1 MMALFRAEWR
11 KIAGNRL
18 LISCLLW
25 VWPFLGCAL
34 TGLLTL
40 IFLLNTDAR
49 ANYINEPI
57 PWTDA
62 ALLPWQ
68 LLNNIFG
75 RLLLLAFAITVFAGE
90 YEYRTWKTVIPGNR
104 RAQLLLVK
112 YLATGGF
119 VIRFLA
125 IMMVL
130 LLVSI
135 GFMNAIFGASYPP
148 QLTIDS
154 FLHGVQDVVLNAT
167 LTFTAALI
175 VTTLAILVSMWTR
188 SILFGLVAGMVISII
203 ESFGIPSLLFIASE
217 LLKIDEI
224 LDLVIFFPTFNTDNL
239 SSWINSNQP
248 LIYFDAT
255 PKVPLLASVLILT
268 VWVVGLGWLSMFV
281 FKRQD
286 IQ

>member
-1 MMALFRAEWR
+1 MIALFRAEWR
-11 KIAGNRL
+11 KIAGHRL
-18 LISCLLW
+18 LVGCLLW
-25 VWPFLGCAL
+25 VWPFLGCAI

-40 IFLLNTDAR
+40 IFAVNADAR

-90 YEYRTWKTVIPGNR
+90 YDYKTLKTVIPGNR
-104 RAQLLLVK
+104 RARLLLIK
-112 YLATGGF
+112 YLATGAF
-119 VIRFLA
+119 VIRALA

-135 GFMNAIFGASYPP
+135 GLMNAIFGAPYPP
-148 QLTIDS
+148 KLTADS
-154 FLHGVQDVVLNAT
+154 LLHGVQDVVLNAT
-167 LTFTAALI
+167 LTFTSALI
-175 VTTLAILVSMWTR
+175 VTTLAILISMWTR
-188 SILFGLVAGMVISII
+188 SILFGLVAGMIISII

-217 LLKIDEI
+217 LLKIDKI

-239 SSWINSNQP
+239 SSWINANQP
-248 LIYFDAT
+248 LIYFDTT
-255 PKVPLLASVLILT
+255 PEVSLLASILILT
-268 VWVVGLGWLSMFV
+268 VWVVGLGWGAMFV
-281 FKRQD
+281 FQRQD

>member
-1 MMALFRAEWR
+1 MIALFRAEWR
-11 KIAGNRL
+11 KIAGHRL
-18 LISCLLW
+18 LVGCLLW
-25 VWPFLGCAL
+25 VWPFLGCAI

-40 IFLLNTDAR
+40 IFAVNADAR

-62 ALLPWQ
+62 VLLPWQ

-90 YEYRTWKTVIPGNR
+90 YDYKTWKTVIPGNR
-104 RAQLLLVK
+104 RARLLLIK
-112 YLATGGF
+112 YLATGAF
-119 VIRFLA
+119 VIRALA

-135 GFMNAIFGASYPP
+135 GLMNAIFGAPYPP
-148 QLTIDS
+148 KLTADS
-154 FLHGVQDVVLNAT
+154 LLHGVQDVVLNAT
-167 LTFTAALI
+167 LTFTSALI
-175 VTTLAILVSMWTR
+175 VTTLAILISMWTR
-188 SILFGLVAGMVISII
+188 SILFGLVAGMIISII

-217 LLKIDEI
+217 LLKIDKI

-239 SSWINSNQP
+239 SSWINSDQP

-255 PKVPLLASVLILT
+255 PEVSLLASILILT
-268 VWVVGLGWLSMFV
+268 VWVVGLGWGAMFV
-281 FKRQD
+281 FQRQD

>member
-18 LISCLLW
+18 LVGCLLW
-25 VWPFLGCAL
+25 VWPFLGCAI

-40 IFLLNTDAR
+40 IFTVNTDAR
-49 ANYINEPI
+49 ANYIDSPI

-62 ALLPWQ
+62 TLLPWQ

-90 YEYRTWKTVIPGNR
+90 YDYKTWKTVIPGNR
-104 RAQLLLVK
+104 RARLLLIK
-112 YLATGGF
+112 YLATGAF
-119 VIRFLA
+119 VIRALA
-125 IMMVL
+125 IMMVF

-135 GFMNAIFGASYPP
+135 GLMNAIFGAPYPP
-148 QLTIDS
+148 TLSADS
-154 FLHGVQDVVLNAT
+154 LLQGVQDVVLNAT

-175 VTTLAILVSMWTR
+175 VTTLAILISMWTR

-217 LLKIDEI
+217 LLKIDKI

-239 SSWINSNQP
+239 SSWINSDQP

-255 PKVPLLASVLILT
+255 PEVSLLASILILT
-268 VWVVGLGWLSMFV
+268 VWVVGLGWVAMFV
-281 FKRQD
+281 FQRQD